1 MLARVLAE
9 RSIAWFHPLSD
20 VQSRFIRAAG
30 PTSRSPGFRSG
41 FDPPSHL
48 GSTSWTLVSR

>member
-30 PTSRSPGFRSG
+30 PTSRSPGFRSR